1 MLLTIR
7 ENVSYTKLPNIGFK
21 EYYMSCS
28 QTRSRSGFTLIELLV
43 VIAIIAILAAI
54 LFPVFQKVRE
64 NARRASCQSNENQLG
79 LAITQYT
86 QDADEQYPAVNAV
99 ARSQNVSWLCGWAS
113 EVYPYVKSTGVYKC
127 PDDPTQPL
135 PFTNAANNGA
145 TGTAVPVSYAFNLNL
160 LSPTAL
166 AAVQAPAST
175 VMLTEV
181 QGMQAD
187 VTNVQNDPLEVD
199 STHWYGSE
207 SVDGGDT
214 GPGYI
219 DQPTGQ
225 GAVAKYASGNSSSS
239 GLGNPAR
246 TTGHDMDGRHT
257 DGSNFLLSDGHV
269 KWLRATA
276 VSPGLNNANSNSGMA
291 GFYAAGTGALST
303 GNFTATF
310 SVN

>member
-1 MLLTIR
+1 
-7 ENVSYTKLPNIGFK
+7 
-21 EYYMSCS
+21 MSRP
-28 QTRSRSGFTLIELLV
+28 QARSRSGFTLIELLV

-86 QDADEQYPAVNAV
+86 QDADEQYPAVSAANAV
-99 ARSQNVSWLCGWAS
+99 PGQFWYCGWAS

-127 PDDPTQPL
+127 PDDPTNSL
-135 PFTNAANNGA
+135 PFTNANNNGA
-145 TGTAVPVSYAFNLNL
+145 TGTAVPVSYAFNIDL
-160 LSPTAL
+160 LDPSALTTAYPAASAAL

-187 VTNVQNDPLEVD
+187 VTNVQNDPLEAG
-199 STHWYGSE
+199 SNWYGSE
-207 SVDGGDT
+207 SVDGGDG

-219 DQPTGQ
+219 NKPTGQ
-225 GAVAKYASGNSSSS
+225 GIVARYASGNSSSS
-239 GLGNPAR
+239 GLGNPPVM
-246 TTGHDMDGRHT
+246 TLSDQDGRHT

-276 VSPGLNNANSNSGMA
+276 VSPGLSNSSQTGTQ
-291 GFYAAGTGALST
+291 GGRYAAGTGALSA
-303 GNFTATF
+303 GNFAATF
-310 SVN
+310 SLN